1 MAKGSILVV
10 EDEADIRE
18 LIAYNLE
25 REGYTP
31 IPAESAE
38 RALSL
43 LGRDG
48 ADLALL
54 DIMLP
59 GLDGI
64 ALLKRLRGDPRW
76 EKLPVIML
84 TAKGEDADIVS
95 ALELGAD
102 DYVVKPFSPR
112 VLVARVRA
120 RLRESAGPVSSASAD
135 DNRVSIHGLEL
146 DSGRHSVSSGGKP
159 IELSATEF
167 ALLEFLMRN
176 QGWVFSRAQ
185 IIDAVRGSDY
195 PVTDRAVDVQVLGL
209 RKRLGDAGELVE
221 TVRGVGYRF
230 RDAGRKP

>member
-18 LIAYNLE
+18 LIAYNLG
-25 REGYTP
+25 REGYAP
-31 IPAESAE
+31 VQAESAE

-48 ADLALL
+48 ADLVLL

-120 RLRESAGPVSSASAD
+120 RLRETAGPGAASSAD
-135 DNRVSIHGLEL
+135 DNVVALHGLSL
-146 DSGRHSVSSGGKP
+146 DSGRHAVSARGKP

-176 QGWVFSRAQ
+176 PGWVFSRAQ
-185 IIDAVRGSDY
+185 IIDAVRGPDY

-209 RKRLGDAGELVE
+209 RKRLGEAGDLVE